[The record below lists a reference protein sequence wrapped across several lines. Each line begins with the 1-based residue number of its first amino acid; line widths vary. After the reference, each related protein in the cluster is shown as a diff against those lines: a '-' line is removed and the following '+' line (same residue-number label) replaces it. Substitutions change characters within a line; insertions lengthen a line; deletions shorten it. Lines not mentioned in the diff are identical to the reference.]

1 MTVLRHVCDSSHLIE
16 EKITNWSPD
25 FRSSSAPCNTWTR
38 IDPRAKVWNWI
49 KETEL
54 KQRARADTCCR
65 TESMS
70 FWRRMRLEWF
80 FWQTRSDAS
89 SMNTHLELQAQQKI
103 RRAPGTLAGGTL
115 KVKTQIIQCIYST
128 IHMSWRIIHVKHG
141 WQTYSLFQGQFANIP
156 IKTRFL
162 NVHWMFKMCCF
173 LNAET
178 FLLVTLLKIKLLH
191 DAI

>member
-1 MTVLRHVCDSSHLIE
+1 MLKYGKNLRNPIYRSISITQNRATL
-16 EKITNWSPD
+16 ITNAGWRFWDMFVIPVTWLKRKSQTSSPD

-49 KETEL
+49 QRVKETEL
-54 KQRARADTCCR
+54 KQRAHADTCCR

-70 FWRRMRLEWF
+70 FLEEMRLEWF

-115 KVKTQIIQCIYST
+115 KVKNSDHSVHLLNNTHELKDHSCQTWMTNIQFVPRTVC
-128 IHMSWRIIHVKHG
+128 
-141 WQTYSLFQGQFANIP
+141 
-156 IKTRFL
+156 
-162 NVHWMFKMCCF
+162 
-173 LNAET
+173 
-178 FLLVTLLKIKLLH
+178 
-191 DAI
+191 